1 MTQLT
6 NSPLALRNYRNL
18 LLTLLILVWQAGPSW
33 LAGNSVY
40 GQYTVSLPLSGYSH
54 DGVGVLSAAIIVSE
68 DIFNSPDVS
77 VTVNDGVQNWIVLE
91 NPLPIAN
98 PATQISWLRFK
109 GTSLGI
115 DVTGDGV
122 KDYKIELMVP
132 NGQCVP
138 VPAGAGVC
146 TAPANCS
153 TVAAYST
160 ATRSKCYRVDV
171 TAFTL
176 LSTHTL
182 CVFGPDPLTIAGPAL
197 TQGNNGQPSD
207 IAFSVNRLDE
217 NYTWDLVEDPAF
229 LTLADG
235 AGKDALVKFL
245 GPLTDL
251 AEQTFHINVKSNV
264 QSCDEATFTFK
275 VSSKG
280 DAVFT
285 GGPIDLVLVVDV
297 SGSMGEKA
305 ECACKGQ
312 PGCPEPPNRSKL
324 NYLKQEITN
333 LYSLMQGLARPEDK
347 VGLVSFHSTSKIEK
361 TLVPFSDN
369 TILPII
375 SAWDDNGYTTTA
387 IGQGLKSAVSLLTNT
402 AHKRY
407 IILMT
412 NGMQNETP
420 YLEWTDGSKS
430 TVKVSSTVFNSSLGI
445 SVIPIAIFTPSGEYR
460 NLLNALGKGTGVSVV
475 KDVCES
481 NESLVQAYTEAA
493 KSLGSP
499 KLVTF
504 KRDVFAGSVGS
515 GTFTVNENLDRMLV
529 NIINVGSQNFS
540 SVKIEKKISN
550 TWTDITALGTISP
563 SLAQSSIRRLF
574 TISFPAVLNGSPL
587 NSSGEYRYTV
597 NSSIPGIPYELT
609 VIIDDHGVKHTV
621 FTGNEYNQAGEPIN
635 LGASVF
641 FNGSPVTDATVVVSL
656 NRPIASFSST
666 FSRSE
671 INGMQVT
678 KVPLTDR
685 RTTTGKAGKA
695 GFGVPYIKHFEIKN
709 AAIDALG
716 VDGDRMNNADR
727 KYFVLRHEKDFGTVF
742 GTTGNTIPL
751 IHQGN
756 GIYKAP
762 FTSTNNVG
770 LYTMHYLITGNVN
783 SVGTI
788 TRMDAKDVYVNFGK
802 PVLSASNLY
811 VMWEQPILISVTPK
825 DGSGNL
831 LGPGQ
836 GDQLS
841 IYISKGSAS
850 AANDYLN
857 GQYVFR
863 LNGLT
868 DNDDPDVII
877 RVNKDVLFN
886 GKLSGLNWKKGFL
899 TIQGGYNFPQGN
911 LSADYSSGYLGELKV
926 GYRFWKKIGAQVHF
940 GYYSFKGNAGISNM
954 NIFGGGLGG
963 FYKYPITTSQG
974 WGIIAELNGGYYK
987 PNQLDGAFGYNGGL
1001 GLNAFINYK
1010 LSLVLEGKY
1019 YSIYTK
1025 PDNINFLGTT
1035 IGLKFHF

>member
-1 MTQLT
+1 MKHLT
-6 NSPLALRNYRNL
+6 NSRPALRNYRNL
-18 LLTLLILVWQAGPSW
+18 LLTLLIFVWQAGPSW
-33 LAGNSVY
+33 LAFNSVY
-40 GQYTVSLPLSGYSH
+40 GQYIVSLPLSGYSH
-54 DGVGVLSAAIIVSE
+54 DGVGVLSNAILVSE
-68 DIFNSPDVS
+68 DIFNSPNVS

-91 NPLPIAN
+91 NPLPITI

-132 NGQCVP
+132 TGQCVP
-138 VPAGAGVC
+138 IPAGPGVC

-153 TVAAYST
+153 AVAAYAT

-176 LSTHTL
+176 PSSHSL
-182 CVFGPDPLTIAGPAL
+182 CVFGPDPLTISGPAL
-197 TQGNNGQPSD
+197 TQGKNGQQSD
-207 IAFSVNRLDE
+207 IAFSLNRLDE
-217 NYTWDLVEDPAF
+217 NYTWNLVENPAF

-235 AGKDALVKFL
+235 TGKDALVKFL
-245 GPLTDL
+245 APLTDL
-251 AEQTFHINVKSNV
+251 AEQTFHIHVKSNV

-280 DAVFT
+280 DKVFT
-285 GGPIDLVLVVDV
+285 GSPIDVVLVVDV

-305 ECACKGQ
+305 VCACQGK
-312 PGCPEPPNRSKL
+312 PGCPDPPNRSKL
-324 NYLKQEITN
+324 NYLKQEIN
-333 LYSLMQGLARPEDK
+333 SLYLLMQGLARPEDK
-347 VGLVSFHSTSKIEK
+347 VGLVSFHTTSKIEK

-369 TILPII
+369 SILSIVGG
-375 SAWDDNGYTTTA
+375 WNDNGYNTTA
-387 IGQGLKSAVSLLTNT
+387 IGQGLQSAVSLLTNT
-402 AHKRY
+402 LHKRY

-412 NGMQNETP
+412 NGMQNEAP
-420 YLEWTDGSKS
+420 FLQWTDESKS
-430 TVKVSSTVFNSSLGI
+430 SVKVGSTVFNNSLGI
-445 SVIPIAIFTPSGEYR
+445 TVIPIAIFTPSGEYR

-481 NESLVQAYTEAA
+481 NESLVQAYTDAA
-493 KSLGSP
+493 ISLGSP

-504 KRDVFAGSVGS
+504 KRDVFAGSVGT
-515 GTFTVNENLDRMLV
+515 GTFTVNENLDKMMV
-529 NIINVGSQNFS
+529 NVINVGSQNFS
-540 SVKIEKKISN
+540 SVKIEKNISN

-563 SLAQSSIRRLF
+563 AMAQSSIRRLF

-597 NSSIPGIPYELT
+597 NSSLPGIPYELT
-609 VIIDDHGVKHTV
+609 VIIDDHGIKHSV
-621 FTGNEYNQAGEPIN
+621 FKGEEYNQTGEPIN

-641 FNGSPVTDATVVVSL
+641 YNGSPVTDATVVVSL
-656 NRPIASFSST
+656 DSPVASFSSA
-666 FSRSE
+666 FSHAG

-678 KVPLTDR
+678 KVPLTER
-685 RTTTGKAGKA
+685 GTTTGITGKA

-716 VDGDRMNNADR
+716 ADGDRMNNADK
-727 KYFVLRHEKDFGTVF
+727 KYFVLRHEKGFGTVF
-742 GTTGNTIPL
+742 EATGNTIPL

-762 FTSTNNVG
+762 FTGTNNVG
-770 LYTMHYLITGNVN
+770 LYTMHYLITGNV
-783 SVGTI
+783 SGIGAI
-788 TRMDAKDVYVNFGK
+788 TRMDAKDVFVNFGK

-841 IYISKGSAS
+841 VYLSKGSSS

-899 TIQGGYNFPQGN
+899 TLQGGYDFPQGN
-911 LSADYSSGYLGELKV
+911 LSSGYNSSYLGELKV
-926 GYRFWKKIGAQVHF
+926 GYRFWKKFGAQAHF
-940 GYYSFKGNAGISNM
+940 GYYSFKAKSSGSNM

-974 WGIIAELNGGYYK
+974 MGIIAELNGGYYK
-987 PNQLDGAFGYNGGL
+987 PNQYDGAFGYNGGL
-1001 GLNAFINYK
+1001 GLNVFINYK

-1025 PDNINFLGTT
+1025 PDNINFISTT